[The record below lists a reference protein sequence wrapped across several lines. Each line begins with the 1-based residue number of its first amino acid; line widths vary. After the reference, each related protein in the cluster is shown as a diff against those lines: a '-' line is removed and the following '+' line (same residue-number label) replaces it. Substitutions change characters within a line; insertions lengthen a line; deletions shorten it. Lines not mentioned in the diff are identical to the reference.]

1 MEEKKMRQGL
11 QYEEVNEVQKIFAE
25 WGKYLFVY
33 YPQEKKVEPSAYVV
47 QHMDTEAVITDMK
60 HNLLMD
66 KLLEKQKLL
75 DLFAEIDNGNEY
87 ATGTMLALES
97 NKAFKVSLHT
107 VEYDEN
113 HKPLYVLGLIE
124 SIQED
129 PRQSEIIHAL
139 GSNFDSVY
147 YVDVDA
153 DEVFVYKVNH
163 AVRSMLNKKLDGVP
177 KYEELMLAYVKKI
190 VFAEDQENMLFE
202 TSIENL
208 RKQFH
213 LKKTYQYD
221 YRIVRD
227 GQVKYCRAKFVCTS
241 GDGELH
247 RMVAGFSDISSEK
260 QRELERMAYVDKVTG
275 GNNYESFQKKIRD
288 LGGTGYLISMDIHSF
303 KIINSICGILKGDET
318 LKGIW
323 KCIQESL
330 GTGDLAGHIN
340 ADRFVIYSRGD
351 DQKKVIN
358 QIQQLEKTLCSLSE
372 KLKVP
377 KLIPYFGITRW
388 NPECKVEEAYSEANF
403 ARNQIKERKDISYQF
418 YSHEDTLKM
427 LEEKQMEDEFMHSL
441 QNNRFEVWYQ
451 PKYDPATNEL
461 VGAEGLVRWRD
472 AEGNIIPPGKFIP
485 LFERD
490 GLIKVLDEY
499 VFRQVCMQQLNWK
512 GGGKDIVP
520 VSINLSRASL
530 YFDTVV
536 NRYQSIASEIGI
548 ETNLVP
554 IEITE
559 SAAIDNDNIKGL
571 ADKFHRNG
579 FPLLVDDFGSG
590 YSSLATLNMK
600 CFDVLKIDKSLIDYI
615 GDFSGER
622 LLEHTIT
629 LAKELGLYVTA
640 EGVESEDQVDFLK
653 DMKCDSIQGYYY
665 SRPLPKDEFGKL
677 LAATA

>member
-1 MEEKKMRQGL
+1 MEEKKMKQKL
-11 QYEEVNEVQKIFAE
+11 QQDEVNEVQKTFAE

-33 YPQEKKVEPSAYVV
+33 YPQERKVEPSAYVV
-47 QHMDTEAVITDMK
+47 RHMDTEAVITDMED
-60 HNLLMD
+60 NLLAN
-66 KLLEKQKLL
+66 KLTDKQKLL
-75 DLFAEIDNGNEY
+75 DLLSEIDGGSEY
-87 ATGTMLALES
+87 ASDTLQSTET
-97 NKAFKVSLHT
+97 NKSYKVSLHT
-107 VEYDEN
+107 VKYN
-113 HKPLYVLGLIE
+113 TVHQPLYVLGLIE
-124 SIQED
+124 SIQQD
-129 PRQSEIIHAL
+129 PRQCEILHAL

-147 YVDVDA
+147 YVDVDTE
-153 DEVFVYKVNH
+153 EVYVYKVND
-163 AVRSMLNKKLDGVP
+163 AVRGILNRKLAGVP
-177 KYEELMLAYVKKI
+177 KYTDLMAAYVKQT
-190 VFAEDQENMLFE
+190 VLAEDQENMLFE
-202 TSIENL
+202 TSVENL
-208 RKQFH
+208 RRQFC

-227 GQVKYCRAKFVCTS
+227 GKIKYCRAKFVCTS

-260 QRELERMAYVDKVTG
+260 QRELERIAYVDKVTG
-275 GNNYESFQKKIRD
+275 GNNYDSFQKEICDMYRS
-288 LGGTGYLISMDIHSF
+288 GYLISMDIHSF
-303 KIINSICGILKGDET
+303 KIINSVCGILKGDET
-318 LKGIW
+318 LKGISN
-323 KCIQESL
+323 CIQKCL

-340 ADRFVIYSRGD
+340 ADHFVIYSVGD
-351 DQKKVIN
+351 DREKVI
-358 QIQQLEKTLCSLSE
+358 QLIGQLEESLQGLSE
-372 KLKVP
+372 ELKVP
-377 KLIPYFGITRW
+377 KLVPYFGITLWQAER
-388 NPECKVEEAYSEANF
+388 KVEEAYSEANF
-403 ARNQIKERKDISYQF
+403 AKNQIKECKDISYQF
-418 YSHEDTLKM
+418 YSHADTLKM

-499 VFRQVCMQQLNWK
+499 VFRQVCMQQINWK
-512 GGGKDIVP
+512 GVGKDIVP

-548 ETNLVP
+548 ATNLVP

-571 ADKFHRNG
+571 ADKFHSNG

-622 LLEHTIT
+622 LLEHTIA

-640 EGVESEDQVDFLK
+640 EGVESADQVDFLK

-665 SRPLPKDEFGKL
+665 SKPLPKEEFGKL